1 MSLPINKYINDMF
14 QEDFKTRNMSYEQKR
29 KYLEDKKKE
38 KQNIKKKT
46 KKESQK
52 IIAKYNAL
60 SAEEKQKIV
69 EFLTILRE
77 DDFKT
82 WIFLSKRKKKKR
94 WSKVFRKQWWQF
106 WIEVPDLNIDYLL
119 NIKY

>member
-1 MSLPINKYINDMF
+1 MSLPINKYINDMS

>member
-1 MSLPINKYINDMF
+1 MSLPINKDISI
-14 QEDFKTRNMSYEQKR
+14 EDIKTLNMSYEQKR